1 MVRGGPANRAVRK
14 AKIFAITKVSLR
26 SVIPPPL
33 DYRQLFFS
41 SPQGFRGRA
50 KNCYSIAVR
59 AAHKALQH
67 AYRGRRLKKRDMRRV
82 SFIDNMR
89 MRTQSQNTLRF
100 CIDDVLYVCVYY
112 KICTYW

>member
-14 AKIFAITKVSLR
+14 AKIFAITKVSLH

-33 DYRQLFFS
+33 RQQLLFC

-100 CIDDVLYVCVYY
+100 CIDDVLH
-112 KICTYW
+112 TYI